1 MYDLVFEL
9 WREVPDLKFH
19 PQATE
24 DNVATILHILS
35 TMHSELS
42 SDPAGNTQGD
52 AFDTEMDSMLRQ
64 ATTKQKEEE
73 RSGPVE
79 NKEREERKEKR
90 WDD

>member
-1 MYDLVFEL
+1 
-9 WREVPDLKFH
+9 
-19 PQATE
+19 
-24 DNVATILHILS
+24 
-35 TMHSELS
+35 MHLELS

-64 ATTKQKEEE
+64 AATKQKEEE
-73 RSGPVE
+73 RSGLVE